1 MLSRALSRALSRRLT
16 RAVARA
22 GGHGRGAFLRWAA
35 RLLLAGLG
43 AVRGAAPGGDHRAPA
58 QEEHQLPRAGPAPPP
73 SPETTE
79 IFSQNKPDPWPHPPL
94 LVDCVPPPVLLL
106 RCRLSGSRAHIPSC
120 LICLWHAQITGE
132 NEALIKFPDP
142 GNLEGVKSRLK
153 PIAKLTNVAFS
164 YDGGARDVL
173 HAVST
178 KLCMA
183 SRVALIGANG
193 AGKTTLLKLLVGE
206 LDMAD
211 GGRGDLFK
219 HPQPAR
225 RVHCAAL
232 DAPPRGEPLAEPRH
246 LHPAPLLQGA
256 PPLSRISLSPPPP
269 PPLVL
274 SGHAASLSPY

>member
-1 MLSRALSRALSRRLT
+1 M
-16 RAVARA
+16 
-22 GGHGRGAFLRWAA
+22 
-35 RLLLAGLG
+35 
-43 AVRGAAPGGDHRAPA
+43 
-58 QEEHQLPRAGPAPPP
+58 
-73 SPETTE
+73 
-79 IFSQNKPDPWPHPPL
+79 
-94 LVDCVPPPVLLL
+94 LLL

-219 HPQPAR
+219 HHNLRVAYIAQHSMHHLEENLSLNPVTYIQR
-225 RVHCAAL
+225 RFFK
-232 DAPPRGEPLAEPRH
+232 
-246 LHPAPLLQGA
+246 APLHSLA
-256 PPLSRISLSPPPP
+256 SLSRPPPP
-269 PPLVL
+269 PPPRTKWTRRVSLPVL
-274 SGHAASLSPY
+274 IGHAASLTPY